1 MLKRF
6 LDPATLTLSRPQSA
20 GELTV
25 LPLLRPGTA
34 EPGYLTLGEALA
46 RGLTRVTEVSEG
58 GSVPQLLFINDAMR
72 PVLLLDGEE
81 LVGAKQNRVLNLT
94 VLAPAHAKTE
104 IPVSCIEQGRWHW
117 RSRQFRDA
125 DRTLF
130 ATARAAKM
138 AQVTESIRQGRGH
151 RSDQGAIW
159 ESISEKSANFGT
171 YSATGA
177 ASDIYESRRE
187 PLDQLVSQI
196 TPLPDQVGAAF
207 IVRGR
212 LVGAELFDSPRTFAQ
227 LLPKLVRSYGLDA
240 LDHSLPRDS
249 APAAVDGEF
258 QAFLEQLLAAAT
270 LRRPAVGLGEDLRIE
285 AKEMVAAALVHEG
298 KVVHLSAFVR
308 DR

>member
-1 MLKRF
+1 
-6 LDPATLTLSRPQSA
+6 
-20 GELTV
+20 
-25 LPLLRPGTA
+25 
-34 EPGYLTLGEALA
+34 
-46 RGLTRVTEVSEG
+46 
-58 GSVPQLLFINDAMR
+58 
-72 PVLLLDGEE
+72 
-81 LVGAKQNRVLNLT
+81 
-94 VLAPAHAKTE
+94 
-104 IPVSCIEQGRWHW
+104 
-117 RSRQFRDA
+117 
-125 DRTLF
+125 
-130 ATARAAKM
+130 M
-138 AQVTESIRQGRGH
+138 AQVTESLRQGRGH

-258 QAFLEQLLAAAT
+258 QAFLEQLLDAAT
-270 LRRPAVGLGEDLRIE
+270 LRRPAVGLGEDLRME
-285 AKEMVAAALVHEG
+285 AKEMVAAALVHEW
-298 KVVHLSAFVR
+298 KVVHLSAFVNQR
-308 DR
+308 

>member
-6 LDPATLTLSRPQSA
+6 FDPATLTLSRPQSA
-20 GELTV
+20 RELKV

-81 LVGAKQNRVLNLT
+81 LVGAKQNRVLNLA
-94 VLAPAHAKTE
+94 VLAPAH
-104 IPVSCIEQGRWHW
+104 
-117 RSRQFRDA
+117 
-125 DRTLF
+125 
-130 ATARAAKM
+130 AKM
-138 AQVTESIRQGRGH
+138 AQVTESIRQGR
-151 RSDQGAIW
+151 W
-159 ESISEKSANFGT
+159 P
-171 YSATGA
+171 
-177 ASDIYESRRE
+177 
-187 PLDQLVSQI
+187 PLRPGRDL
-196 TPLPDQVGAAF
+196 GAAF

-258 QAFLEQLLAAAT
+258 QAFPEQLLAAA

-298 KVVHLSAFVR
+298 KVVHLSAFVGAR
-308 DR
+308 